1 MAAANQNIYIEA
13 GDDWS
18 RTMTISDADGAI
30 DISAWTFSGGVQ
42 SRLGDGH
49 VTQFSWTKLPSTGKI
64 VVRLTAAQTA
74 ALNGQQAFYDWHSTV
89 NGVKSRLAEGIVTIS
104 REVR

>member
-1 MAAANQNIYIEA
+1 MAAAQNNIYIEA

-18 RTMTISDADGAI
+18 RTMTISNADGAI
-30 DISAWTFSGGVQ
+30 DISTWTFAGGVQ

-49 VTQFSWTKLPSTGKI
+49 VTQFSWTKLPATGKVI
-64 VVRLTAAQTA
+64 VKLTAAQTA
-74 ALNGQQAFYDWHSTV
+74 ALNGQQLFYDWHYTV
-89 NGVKSRLAEGIVTIS
+89 NGVKSRLAEGIATLS